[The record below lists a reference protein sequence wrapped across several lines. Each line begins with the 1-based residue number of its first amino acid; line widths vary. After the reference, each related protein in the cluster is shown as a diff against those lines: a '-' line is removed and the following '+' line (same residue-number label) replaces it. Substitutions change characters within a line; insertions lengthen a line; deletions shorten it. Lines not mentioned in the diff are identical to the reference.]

1 MAQPQAAPAT
11 PLIESDR
18 VEGMPVHSGE
28 GTQIGTIRRLIIDRA
43 SGRVVYVVIAF
54 NPSLGLEDVP
64 YVIPWARLSYDGDHG
79 WYRSDITE
87 TELRGAPSAARGDV
101 DWADRESL
109 EALDTYFMIPP
120 GWRTI

>member
-1 MAQPQAAPAT
+1 MPQARTAPT

-18 VEGMPVHSGE
+18 IEGVPVYSGE

-54 NPSLGLEDVP
+54 VASLGLEDVP
-64 YVIPWARLSYDGDHG
+64 YVIPWARLSYDANAGG
-79 WYRSDITE
+79 YRSAVSE
-87 TELRGAPSAARGDV
+87 AELRGAPAVARGDV

-109 EALDTYFMIPP
+109 DALDGYFRIPP
-120 GWRTI
+120 AWRSI